1 MLEQDIK
8 ELTTAVNALTAALK
22 AQSALPTTVGNT
34 VPQTDIKADTA
45 TPAEAPKPA
54 EPKAEKPKAKVDE
67 SVTTTLHEAELA
79 PDDEAAPAEAMMNL
93 ANKQKAPAAH
103 NLTQDDMKEYIKK
116 AFTLCGGAPITSALQ
131 AFGKGKLPD
140 VPFEDYPKLLQH
152 LKDACP
158 ELEV

>member
-1 MLEQDIK
+1 MLEHAIQ
-8 ELTTAVNALTAALK
+8 ELTIAVNALTAALK

-54 EPKAEKPKAKVDE
+54 EPKAEKPKAKAEEPKPEPVE
-67 SVTTTLHEAELA
+67 PEAKSEEA
-79 PDDEAAPAEAMMNL
+79 PSEEAPAS
-93 ANKQKAPAAH
+93 H

-140 VPFEDYPKLLQH
+140 VPVEDYPKLLQH

>member
-22 AQSALPTTVGNT
+22 AQSALPTTVGT
-34 VPQTDIKADTA
+34 SAPQTDIA
-45 TPAEAPKPA
+45 PAPEAPKPA
-54 EPKAEKPKAKVDE
+54 EPKAEKPKAKAD
-67 SVTTTLHEAELA
+67 TTPAEPKPEPAAKIEEAPSE
-79 PDDEAAPAEAMMNL
+79 EAPAS
-93 ANKQKAPAAH
+93 H

-116 AFTLCGGAPITSALQ
+116 AFTKCGGAPITSALQ

-140 VPFEDYPKLLQH
+140 VPVEDYPKLLQH

>member
-34 VPQTDIKADTA
+34 VPQADIA
-45 TPAEAPKPA
+45 PAPAAPKPA
-54 EPKAEKPKAKVDE
+54 EPKAEKPKVKAEEPKPEPAEPEAKSE
-67 SVTTTLHEAELA
+67 EAPSE
-79 PDDEAAPAEAMMNL
+79 EAPAS
-93 ANKQKAPAAH
+93 H

-116 AFTLCGGAPITSALQ
+116 AFTKCGGAPITSALQ

-140 VPFEDYPKLLQH
+140 VPVEDYPKLLQH
-152 LKDACP
+152 LKGACP